1 MANGAG
7 NRTTLV
13 LGIILL
19 VAVVAIGVQGYFLH
33 QATARL
39 ESLRSGRGLP
49 EVEPPPAAA
58 VAEQQRAEQADR
70 ADTAPWPPVPTDMV
84 TELRRLEAEMDRL
97 FQSSFQRIGAGD
109 QPLGGM
115 ADVMPFQPLL
125 DVREEAERIVVE
137 VDLPGVDEADLDVT
151 VRDERLLVLRGER
164 QQTEKKKNAEGK
176 VVLHERRSGRFER
189 QLMLPAAVDAERM
202 VAEREGGVL
211 TIVLPKKKAG

>member
-7 NRTTLV
+7 NRMTLV

-19 VAVVAIGVQGYFLH
+19 VAVVAIGVQGYFLQ
-33 QATARL
+33 QATERL
-39 ESLRSGRGLP
+39 ESLRTGRGLP

-58 VAEQQRAEQADR
+58 AVEQQRAEQADR
-70 ADTAPWPPVPTDMV
+70 ADSAPWPPVPTDMV

-97 FQSSFQRIGAGD
+97 FQSSFQRIGAGGL
-109 QPLGGM
+109 PLEEGYL
-115 ADVMPFQPLL
+115 PFQPLL

-137 VDLPGVDEADLDVT
+137 VDLPGVVEADLDVT

-164 QQTEKKKNAEGK
+164 QQTEKKGAEGK

-189 QLMLPAAVDAERM
+189 QLMLPAAVDAGRM
-202 VAEREGGVL
+202 EVEREDGVL